1 MEKLIC
7 NCSIDGISLEHM
19 VRYGKFDMR
28 IKHFHDEYEIFYILE
43 GKRLFFFN
51 NRTFVAE
58 KGDLILIDSNLIH
71 MTKSVSDDTSGHNR
85 IIIYVTSEKM
95 KAIDK
100 VYPSLQL
107 VKFFHKHTGV
117 FHLTPAQQDNFM
129 QLYYFFKQE
138 CNKRLHAYQPAVEL
152 AVINYFITLTRDFNS
167 TQTEPAQ
174 LPANEKYRHVYDI
187 ADFLSQNCEQQWNL
201 DDIAQKFYLS
211 KYYVCRLFK
220 DVTGYSINEYI
231 NIHRVQKAQWYLT
244 ETTMSISEIAGQ
256 IGFGSMT
263 HFEKIF
269 KTYTSMTPLQYRKS
283 GHIFAHTDLLPNP
296 KKRGTQ

>member
-1 MEKLIC
+1 
-7 NCSIDGISLEHM
+7 M

-95 KAIDK
+95 KSIDK